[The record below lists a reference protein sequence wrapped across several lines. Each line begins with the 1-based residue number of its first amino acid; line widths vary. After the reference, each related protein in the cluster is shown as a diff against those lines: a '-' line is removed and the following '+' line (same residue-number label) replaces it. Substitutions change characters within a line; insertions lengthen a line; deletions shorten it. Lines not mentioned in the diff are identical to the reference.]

1 MNLPR
6 NLERRH
12 VVAEDHRTTIA
23 LEPEFWQAAD
33 MQAKA
38 IGMDWRQWAAMQ
50 LIGKPNAYGRASW
63 LRVSILK
70 GQAFG
75 EKSKAK
81 A

>member
-1 MNLPR
+1 MRLLR

-38 IGMDWRQWAAMQ
+38 KGMDWRQGAAVQWM
-50 LIGKPNAYGRASW
+50 GKPNAYGRASW

-70 GQAFG
+70 GQEIG
-75 EKSKAK
+75 KKSKAK